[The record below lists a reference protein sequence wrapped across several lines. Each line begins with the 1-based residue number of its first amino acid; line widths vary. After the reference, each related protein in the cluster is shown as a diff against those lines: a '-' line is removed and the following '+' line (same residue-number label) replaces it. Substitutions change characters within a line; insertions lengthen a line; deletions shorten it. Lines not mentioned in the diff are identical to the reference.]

1 MTIDLEIEYNRSEHL
16 SHQHEYPEFIIGELV
31 KKKDEETQA
40 AETQESRAVPVLR
53 KQKHRAVNS

>member
-1 MTIDLEIEYNRSEHL
+1 MIDLDLEYNRSEHL
-16 SHQHEYPEFIIGELV
+16 SHQHEYPEFIIGELAQATN
-31 KKKDEETQA
+31 EETQA